1 MALDRAWTW
10 TESECGPRIDL
21 LKKFLFK
28 YFVSAHTVSYINT
41 DYTISKDIEKKNRIS
56 PRFSTDF
63 QVFDTVAKKPSS
75 FLIFYTKQI
84 VNIMS
89 TIQQQSYFSSSL

>member
-41 DYTISKDIEKKNRIS
+41 DYTISKDIEKKLGYRLV
-56 PRFSTDF
+56 F
-63 QVFDTVAKKPSS
+63 QQTSRC
-75 FLIFYTKQI
+75 LIP
-84 VNIMS
+84 
-89 TIQQQSYFSSSL
+89 